1 LLRSQSAFIC
11 SLDVVVVP
19 FLDRLIGI
27 PLAAAQLMAAGLSVV
42 GVGFLSL
49 DGGSVGFS
57 LGDLWSFIQPVAFGI
72 GFWRTEHAIEKYP
85 DEVNRLTAAQLLF
98 CFIFS
103 LVYTV
108 ISYAVGDDVAPTAEQ
123 FAEWLSNPEIMFAL
137 LWTGVVCTALTLYLE
152 TLAMKSISA
161 AETTLLIS
169 SEPLWAALFA
179 WMLVGEN
186 LGVNGAVGGLFIVGA
201 CVVSMW

>member
-27 PLAAAQLMAAGLSVV
+27 PLATAQLIAAGLSIC

-49 DGGSVGFS
+49 EGSSIGFS
-57 LGDLWSFIQPVAFGI
+57 LGDMWSFIQPICFGI

-85 DEVNRLTAAQLLF
+85 DEVNRITAAQLLF
-98 CFIFS
+98 CFVFS
-103 LVYTV
+103 LLYTV
-108 ISYAVGDDVAPTAEQ
+108 ISYAVGDDTVPTAEQ
-123 FAEWLSNPEIMFAL
+123 FVEWFSNPVIICSL
-137 LWTGVVCTALTLYLE
+137 LWIGIVCTALTLYLE

-161 AETTLLIS
+161 AETTLLIC

-186 LGVNGAVGGLFIVGA
+186 LGITGAIGGMFIVAA